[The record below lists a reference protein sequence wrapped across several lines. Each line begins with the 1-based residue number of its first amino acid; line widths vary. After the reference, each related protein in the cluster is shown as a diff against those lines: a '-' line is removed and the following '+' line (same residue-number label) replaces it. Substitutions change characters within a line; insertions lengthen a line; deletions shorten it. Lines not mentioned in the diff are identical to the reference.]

1 MLHHITDTLVA
12 FGPLGVLLLALLDSA
27 GIPMPAVLDFLLIL
41 VAVKSPDR
49 AWLTASM
56 ATVGSLA
63 GNLTLFLAARS
74 GGRRWIKVPSPEKP
88 QKFRRW
94 FRRFGLVTVFIPAA
108 VPLIPLPLKVFV
120 VSAGVLHTGF
130 LQFLAVILLARVCR
144 YFGEAYLGMKLGEEG
159 AKAFL
164 IGNKWTLAGVGAA
177 VALAFYL
184 FVRLNDRRRQAA

>member
-1 MLHHITDTLVA
+1 LLHHITDTLVA

-130 LQFLAVILLARVCR
+130 LQFFAVILLARVCR

-164 IGNKWTLAGVGAA
+164 IGNKWTLAGIVAA
-177 VALAFYL
+177 VALAFYV